1 MEGDGL
7 LLIGWRCEARNGST
21 GWKPISAPFQIESS
35 AHEYIVRYSRDYP
48 DAETRV
54 IKVTRRKSDISKRND
69 K

>member
-1 MEGDGL
+1 MEDGNL
-7 LLIGWRCEARNGST
+7 LLIGWRCEARIGAT
-21 GWKPISAPFQIESS
+21 GWQSVSAPFQIESS